1 MNNSEDGNDSA
12 FRRTQRMQIMSGLT
26 PTYTPGEFVFLSN
39 PMPGF
44 ADGTRFKVVA
54 ARGIGTGQFRYE
66 LQANGQTIWVLEA
79 DLRTTPPDH
88 TFDTANP
95 VTDETFSV
103 TQRMQTMTLTQR
115 MAALG
120 LDTDDKDS
128 STTQRLKILDA
139 EKLAQAA
146 PEINGPVTGGSFAL
160 GTGAHPPASTAP
172 ASAPASPA
180 ATTGKPGDKK
190 P

>member
-1 MNNSEDGNDSA
+1 MGNNEDGNDSA

-26 PTYTPGEFVFLSN
+26 PAYTPGEFVFLSS

-44 ADGTRFKVVA
+44 PDGTRFKVVA
-54 ARGIGTGQFRYE
+54 ARGVGSGQFRYE

-79 DLRTTPPDH
+79 DLRTTPPDYIGE
-88 TFDTANP
+88 P
-95 VTDETFSV
+95 VDRNTGEGALSV

-120 LDTDDKDS
+120 IDS
-128 STTQRLKILDA
+128 EEADHATTQRLKVLEGKA
-139 EKLAQAA
+139 LPPRA
-146 PEINGPVTGGSFAL
+146 PDIAGPVTGAYP
-160 GTGAHPPASTAP
+160 AEPPPTE
-172 ASAPASPA
+172 
-180 ATTGKPGDKK
+180 GKPGAKK